1 MDAISLSLAN
11 SREAGAVALE
21 TAGFAVTLAAVANA
35 IMKAGLALTLG
46 SPAMRRPVAVV
57 LGLTAAVGAAALWL
71 LH

>member
-1 MDAISLSLAN
+1 
-11 SREAGAVALE
+11 VALE